1 MNFVIPSKIR
11 GQFMEYCKRSECTLR
26 ACKEVCKEAPTVP
39 SNSEAHF
46 EREEV
51 EDAAVENLA
60 PAALVFDGNEPSFM
74 RLESRE

>member
-11 GQFMEYCKRSECTLR
+11 GQFMEYCKGSECT
-26 ACKEVCKEAPTVP
+26 KEVCKEAPTVP